1 MCKIENLENIFSG
14 GYIKQMKNLS
24 EKCFIYTIDGNEVSQ
39 KEFMKRLLEKGQRK
53 NEKDT
58 KEDNI

>member
-1 MCKIENLENIFSG
+1 MSKIENLENIFSG

-53 NEKDT
+53 NDFK
-58 KEDNI
+58 

>member
-1 MCKIENLENIFSG
+1 MNKIENLENIFHG
-14 GYIKQMKNLS
+14 GYIEQMKKLG

-39 KEFMKRLLEKGQRK
+39 KEFMKRLLEKGQRNGK
-53 NEKDT
+53 NT